1 MYIFQRTSAEP
12 LALAHRTLV
21 KKHCT
26 IDILTDYTIKEDGY
40 FHIKHIKHNLIHKP
54 RHSIKTHKNH
64 KNMIIKP
71 VDKGGMITETKKQM
85 ASGLKTVMFDR
96 GWAGSAS

>member
-1 MYIFQRTSAEP
+1 
-12 LALAHRTLV
+12 
-21 KKHCT
+21 
-26 IDILTDYTIKEDGY
+26 
-40 FHIKHIKHNLIHKP
+40 
-54 RHSIKTHKNH
+54 
-64 KNMIIKP
+64 MIIKP